1 MSQMKSVND
10 LLTTLLLKEA
20 AMFRTLCYRTSITIL
35 NIFFPPLA
43 VGFLDNFSTDCLVNS
58 ILFVCGVLP
67 SHVHGFYISCVYFSR
82 RHKVRRGIYPGGYK
96 AFIYTDTILNGGVSN
111 AEVRR
116 LAEGDRTRRSR
127 AKSPKA

>member
-1 MSQMKSVND
+1 
-10 LLTTLLLKEA
+10 
-20 AMFRTLCYRTSITIL
+20 MFRTLCYRVSITIL

-43 VGFLDNFSTDCLVNS
+43 VGLLDNFSTDCLVNS

-116 LAEGDRTRRSR
+116 LAEGDKTRRSR
-127 AKSPKA
+127 AKSPKARYGRDGDHDM

>member
-1 MSQMKSVND
+1 M
-10 LLTTLLLKEA
+10 L
-20 AMFRTLCYRTSITIL
+20 RTLSYRIGITLL

-43 VGFLDNFSTDCLVNS
+43 VGLLDNFNTDCLVNS

-82 RHKVRRGIYPGGYK
+82 RHKVRRGRYPGGSK
-96 AFIYTDTILNGGVSN
+96 PFIYTDTILNGGASN

-116 LAEGDRTRRSR
+116 LAEGDRVKRRTKRGR
-127 AKSPKA
+127 A